1 MRKLVKTVNVA
12 TDETGKETFFLDY
25 YILEKEVQVEGICI
39 RRFGLEIYKRA
50 HRPDGKPYAEYRK
63 VFDLFGTEAEANEVL
78 HLMARNTVT
87 PISMKEIL
95 EDLLGV
101 SDFSGELLLVEAM

>member
-12 TDETGKETFFLDY
+12 TEESGGETFFLDY

-39 RRFGLEIYKRA
+39 SRFGLEIYKRA
-50 HRPDGKPYAEYRK
+50 HRKDGTPYAEYRK
-63 VFDLFGTEAEANEVL
+63 IFDVFQTEAEANEVL
-78 HLMARNTVT
+78 NLLARNTVT

-95 EDLLGV
+95 EDLLGCT
-101 SDFSGELLLVEAM
+101 DFAGEASLVEAV